1 MNEQA
6 KIALQEYREKVASG
20 EIEVVR
26 LNPIEKAKNNPKS
39 LRLAIDAMCFDC
51 MGKTGST
58 NDIRECTAKDC
69 PLYPVR
75 PYK

>member
-6 KIALQEYREKVASG
+6 MKGLAEYREKVASG

-39 LRLAIDAMCFDC
+39 LRLAIDAQCFDC
-51 MGKTGST
+51 MGRTGST
-58 NDIRECTAKDC
+58 SDIRECTAKDC

-75 PYK
+75 SYR

>member
-39 LRLAIDAMCFDC
+39 LRLAIDAQCFDC
-51 MGKTGST
+51 MGRTGST

-75 PYK
+75 PYR

>member
-39 LRLAIDAMCFDC
+39 LRLAIDAQCFDC

-58 NDIRECTAKDC
+58 SDIRECTAKDC

-75 PYK
+75 PYR

>member
-39 LRLAIDAMCFDC
+39 LRLAIDAMCFAC

-58 NDIRECTAKDC
+58 SDIRECTAKDC

-75 PYK
+75 PYR

>member
-26 LNPIEKAKNNPKS
+26 LSPIEKAKNNPKS
-39 LRLAIDAMCFDC
+39 LRLAIDAMCYSC

-58 NDIRECTAKDC
+58 SDIRECTAKDC

>member
-39 LRLAIDAMCFDC
+39 LRLAIDAQCFDC
-51 MGKTGST
+51 MGRTGST
-58 NDIRECTAKDC
+58 SDIRECTAKDC

-75 PYK
+75 PYR

>member
-39 LRLAIDAMCFDC
+39 LRLAIDAQCFDC
-51 MGKTGST
+51 MGRTGST
-58 NDIRECTAKDC
+58 SDIRECTAKDC